1 VIALDGILAPV
12 VTPFDQDGL
21 VDDDAFVANV
31 RAHLAAGLHGIVV
44 AGSTGEA
51 ALLDESERER
61 LVALAR
67 DAVPRDR
74 TLLVGTG
81 AESTR
86 AVIARNRTAAAHGA
100 DAVLV
105 VAPHYYGDA
114 MTAEALRDHYR
125 RIADTSPVPVLLYTI
140 PKYMHFALPADVVAE
155 LAEHENIVGMKDSS
169 GDAALLRGYLPAQS
183 DSFKVLTGSGS
194 LLREALGLGAH
205 GAILAVALFAPALS
219 LDVLR
224 SAGDAHATDATDA
237 TAVQARLTPLAAR
250 IVGGMGVAGVKAALD
265 AVGLHGG
272 APRPPLRPL
281 APAARET
288 LQALMQTAE
297 LAGAR

>member
-1 VIALDGILAPV
+1 MITLDGILAPV
-12 VTPFDQDGL
+12 VTPFDRDGA
-21 VDDDAFVANV
+21 VDDDAFTANV
-31 RAHLAAGLHGIVV
+31 RAHLDAGLHGVVV

-51 ALLDESERER
+51 ALLDENERER

-86 AVIARNRTAAAHGA
+86 AVIARNKMAAAHGA
-100 DAVLV
+100 DGVLV

-114 MTAEALRDHYR
+114 MTADALRDHYR
-125 RIADTSPVPVLLYTI
+125 RIADASPVPVLLYTI
-140 PKYMHFALPADVVAE
+140 PKYMHFALAADVVGD
-155 LAEHENIVGMKDSS
+155 LARHQNIVGMKDSS
-169 GDAALLRGYLPAQS
+169 GDAALLRGYLSAQS
-183 DSFKVLTGSGS
+183 DSFKVLTGSGV

-205 GAILAVALFAPALS
+205 GAILAVALFAPTLS

-224 SAGDAHATDATDA
+224 GARDPRAGDAAAAQT
-237 TAVQARLTPLAAR
+237 RLTPLAAR
-250 IVGGMGVAGVKAALD
+250 IVGAMGVAGVKAALD

-281 APAARET
+281 GAPALET
-288 LQALMQTAE
+288 LKGLMQTAE
-297 LAGAR
+297 LAGAH